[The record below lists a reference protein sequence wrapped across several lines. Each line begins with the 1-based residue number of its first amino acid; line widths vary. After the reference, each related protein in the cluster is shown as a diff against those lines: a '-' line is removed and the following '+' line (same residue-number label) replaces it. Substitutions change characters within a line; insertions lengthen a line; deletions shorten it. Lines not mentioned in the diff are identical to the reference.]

1 MLNRIFIQNFA
12 LIEHLDIDL
21 HSGLQVITG
30 ETGAGKS
37 IILGALRL
45 ILGERA
51 DVKSVV
57 KEDKK
62 SIVEVQ
68 FSVSPSMKSLF
79 EALDLDFEEETIIRR
94 ELLPNG
100 KSRAFIN
107 DVPTTLE
114 QLRKVSEKLI
124 DIHSQFETAK
134 IFTEEF
140 QFNIIDGIAKNEIEI
155 NDYQDEY
162 RSYLKL
168 KSRLKELQEQLHK
181 GNQERD
187 YKNFLLTELQ
197 DAQLDDVHWETLQS
211 TLSTQENAEFI
222 AENLSY
228 ALGRLEA
235 EEMGVLDG
243 LSAILHRLQKLAEF
257 SPQYAELV
265 QRLDSSFLEI
275 KDITNE
281 LQSETEKVE
290 INPILIQELQK
301 KVNLIQGLL
310 VKHNTESV
318 EQLIEIRNQMQSEQ
332 SGFENIEEEIAETQK
347 DILIK
352 EGLLNEKSL
361 IISDKRKS
369 AADVFKAKM
378 EQLLQQ
384 LGLEKAKILAE
395 LTPSSDFHL
404 LGKEHIKILFQANS
418 GFEMK
423 PIQQAISGGERS
435 RVMLAVKKIMAEN
448 NQLPTLILDEIDT
461 GVSGK
466 VAEEIGMVMKDM
478 AKDMQLIVISH
489 LAQVAAKGTHHYKVQ
504 KFDIEGVTQS
514 TIKPLSEEERLIE
527 IAQLLSG
534 STITDAAVEQAKA
547 LMNKDA

>member
-68 FSVSPSMKSLF
+68 FSVSQSMKSLF

-155 NDYQDEY
+155 DDYQDEY

-265 QRLDSSFLEI
+265 HRLDSSFLEI

-504 KFDIEGVTQS
+504 KFDVEGVTQS

>member
-155 NDYQDEY
+155 DDYQDEY

-168 KSRLKELQEQLHK
+168 KSRLKELQEQFHK

-404 LGKEHIKILFQANS
+404 LGKEHIRILFQANS

-435 RVMLAVKKIMAEN
+435 RVMLSVKKIMAEN

>member
-155 NDYQDEY
+155 DDYQDEY

-504 KFDIEGVTQS
+504 KFDVEGVTQS

>member
-140 QFNIIDGIAKNEIEI
+140 QFNIIDGIAKNAIEI
-155 NDYQDEY
+155 DDYQDEY

-168 KSRLKELQEQLHK
+168 KFRLKELQEQLHK

-504 KFDIEGVTQS
+504 KFDVEGVTQS

>member
-155 NDYQDEY
+155 DDYQYEY

-504 KFDIEGVTQS
+504 KFDVEGVTQS

>member
-68 FSVSPSMKSLF
+68 FSVSQSMKSLF

-155 NDYQDEY
+155 DDYQDEY

-168 KSRLKELQEQLHK
+168 KFRLKELQEQLHK

-504 KFDIEGVTQS
+504 KFDVEGVTQS

>member
-155 NDYQDEY
+155 DDYQYEY

-384 LGLEKAKILAE
+384 LGLEKAKILSE

-504 KFDIEGVTQS
+504 KFDVEGVTQS

>member
-155 NDYQDEY
+155 DDYQYEY

-265 QRLDSSFLEI
+265 HRLDSSFLEI

-504 KFDIEGVTQS
+504 KFDVEGVTQS

>member
-68 FSVSPSMKSLF
+68 FSVSQSMKSLF

-140 QFNIIDGIAKNEIEI
+140 QFNIIDGIAKNAIEI
-155 NDYQDEY
+155 DDYQDEY

-352 EGLLNEKSL
+352 EGLLNKKSL

-504 KFDIEGVTQS
+504 KFDVEGVTQS

>member
-155 NDYQDEY
+155 DDYQDEY

-301 KVNLIQGLL
+301 KVNLIQELL

-369 AADVFKAKM
+369 AANVFKAKM

-504 KFDIEGVTQS
+504 KFDVEGVTQS

>member
-155 NDYQDEY
+155 DDYQDEY

-332 SGFENIEEEIAETQK
+332 SGFENIEEEIAEKQK

-361 IISDKRKS
+361 IISNKRKS

-504 KFDIEGVTQS
+504 KFDVEGVTQS

>member
-265 QRLDSSFLEI
+265 HRLDSSFLEI

-504 KFDIEGVTQS
+504 KFDVEGVTQS

>member
-140 QFNIIDGIAKNEIEI
+140 QFNIIDGIAKNEID
-155 NDYQDEY
+155 DYQDEY
-162 RSYLKL
+162 LSYLKL
-168 KSRLKELQEQLHK
+168 KFRLKELQEQLHK

-197 DAQLDDVHWETLQS
+197 DAQLDDVHWETLHS

-257 SPQYAELV
+257 SPQYAKLV

-504 KFDIEGVTQS
+504 KFDVEGVTQS

>member
-68 FSVSPSMKSLF
+68 FSVSQSMKSLF

-228 ALGRLEA
+228 AVGRLEA

-361 IISDKRKS
+361 IISNKRKS

-504 KFDIEGVTQS
+504 KFDVEGVTQS
-514 TIKPLSEEERLIE
+514 TIKPLSEEERLVE

>member
-1 MLNRIFIQNFA
+1 M
-12 LIEHLDIDL
+12 
-21 HSGLQVITG
+21 
-30 ETGAGKS
+30 
-37 IILGALRL
+37 
-45 ILGERA
+45 
-51 DVKSVV
+51 
-57 KEDKK
+57 
-62 SIVEVQ
+62 
-68 FSVSPSMKSLF
+68 
-79 EALDLDFEEETIIRR
+79 
-94 ELLPNG
+94 
-100 KSRAFIN
+100 
-107 DVPTTLE
+107 
-114 QLRKVSEKLI
+114 
-124 DIHSQFETAK
+124 
-134 IFTEEF
+134 
-140 QFNIIDGIAKNEIEI
+140 
-155 NDYQDEY
+155 
-162 RSYLKL
+162 
-168 KSRLKELQEQLHK
+168 
-181 GNQERD
+181 
-187 YKNFLLTELQ
+187 
-197 DAQLDDVHWETLQS
+197 HWETLQS

-265 QRLDSSFLEI
+265 HRLDSSFLEI

-504 KFDIEGVTQS
+504 KFDVEGVTQS

>member
-140 QFNIIDGIAKNEIEI
+140 QFNIIDGIAKNEID
-155 NDYQDEY
+155 DYQDEY

-369 AADVFKAKM
+369 AANVFKAKM

-504 KFDIEGVTQS
+504 KFDVEGVTQS

>member
-140 QFNIIDGIAKNEIEI
+140 QFNIIDGIAKNAIEI
-155 NDYQDEY
+155 DDYQDEY

-504 KFDIEGVTQS
+504 KFDVEGVTQS